1 MLVHPRVELLLL
13 DLPKVVGVIAVDAL
27 VVSEELNLV
36 PDHRDLL
43 LQDRQGDVG
52 VVLLELV
59 GQVAEP
65 EAHLGIAAT
74 DLHLGGGAPQ
84 MLDVLWEPPHLQGLL
99 VPQETPEPGR
109 HGLDFCQLLFE
120 ALGLSFY
127 LLSILLAPGPLL

>member
-1 MLVHPRVELLLL
+1 MLLH
-13 DLPKVVGVIAVDAL
+13 LPQVVGVVAVDTLIVLEAL
-27 VVSEELNLV
+27 DLV
-36 PDHRDLL
+36 LDHRDLL

-84 MLDVLWEPPHLQGLL
+84 MLDGLWEPPHLQGLL
-99 VPQETPEPGR
+99 VPQEAPEPVR
-109 HGLDFCQLLFE
+109 
-120 ALGLSFY
+120 LGLGLRR
-127 LLSILLAPGPLL
+127 LLLEGLGLGLHLLGILVAP